1 MKYLWDADGVID
13 HLTGQPG
20 ARALHRDSAREGLA
34 VSIITYIEL
43 YEGATRSHDPKEALR
58 SLRTFLRRV
67 TILPVSRRVAE
78 QTARLRADLRARSRP
93 IQHRGYD
100 LIVAAT
106 ALVHG
111 LTIVTSNTRDYSDIP
126 HLTLL
131 NTRRIRRP

>member
-1 MKYLWDADGVID
+1 MRYLWDADAVID
-13 HLTGQPG
+13 HLTGQLG
-20 ARALHRDSAREGLA
+20 ARALHRTSAREGLA

-43 YEGATRSHDPKEALR
+43 FEGASRSPDPREALR
-58 SLRTFLRRV
+58 SLRAFLHRV

-78 QTARLRADLRARSRP
+78 ETARLRAELRARNRP
-93 IQHRGYD
+93 IQHRAYD

-126 HLTLL
+126 RVTLL
-131 NTRRIRRP
+131 NTRSPLGP